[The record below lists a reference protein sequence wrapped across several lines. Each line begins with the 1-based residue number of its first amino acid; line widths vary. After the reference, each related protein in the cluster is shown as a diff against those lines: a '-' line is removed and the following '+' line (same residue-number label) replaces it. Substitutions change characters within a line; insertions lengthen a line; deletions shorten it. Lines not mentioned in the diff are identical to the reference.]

1 MLFSPRDNSQS
12 SILDSSL
19 PTLLLFECVLVY
31 MSPSSSSRLLEWFVQ
46 IFKRAQTRA
55 LGCIVYE
62 MFGLDDAFGRVM
74 LTNLRVNISSSM
86 FLSLWAYHHLQK
98 RQIYLPGAEPYPTSG
113 SLSNRFLQTGFSA
126 ARALTL
132 KEIRKSYIT
141 SEELERY
148 HGNAF
153 LGTFSLT
160 PILRISRL
168 EFLDETEEL
177 DLVLAHYAIS
187 WGLFLGNSDMCE
199 NWGQWGL
206 KQPE

>member
-1 MLFSPRDNSQS
+1 
-12 SILDSSL
+12 
-19 PTLLLFECVLVY
+19 
-31 MSPSSSSRLLEWFVQ
+31 
-46 IFKRAQTRA
+46 
-55 LGCIVYE
+55 
-62 MFGLDDAFGRVM
+62 
-74 LTNLRVNISSSM
+74 
-86 FLSLWAYHHLQK
+86 
-98 RQIYLPGAEPYPTSG
+98 
-113 SLSNRFLQTGFSA
+113 
-126 ARALTL
+126 L